1 MSSALYLLLKKTT
14 SRKNKCFKIDLNK
27 FIKIDKDSLI
37 ITMYLCIFSERSA
50 FPQSYLF
57 LIIMSLGGG
66 MLVFLIIVTIVQL
79 TRFKGKFCN

>member
-27 FIKIDKDSLI
+27 FIIDKDSLI
-37 ITMYLCIFSERSA
+37 ITMYLCVLSERSA

-66 MLVFLIIVTIVQL
+66 MLIFLIIVTIVQL